1 MGVKQ
6 VLGALMVTQCCFGTV
21 IMANEDKVLHLKAIF
36 RKIHSVS
43 FIEIGSCGELQ
54 VLARTNQTSGL
65 QMKHCS
71 YYVNEWVV
79 SWLSLMTR
87 RF

>member
-36 RKIHSVS
+36 RKIHLVS
-43 FIEIGSCGELQ
+43 FIEFGSCGELQ
-54 VLARTNQTSGL
+54 VLA
-65 QMKHCS
+65 
-71 YYVNEWVV
+71 
-79 SWLSLMTR
+79 
-87 RF
+87 